1 MKNFLIAKSRRLRG
15 TPYTSRIEEQGVTA
29 YTIYN
34 HMLLPAAFGSIE
46 DSYHHV
52 PLDQPIRLIEEI
64 RSVIDSWK

>member
-34 HMLLPAAFGSIE
+34 HMSV
-46 DSYHHV
+46 SYTHLRAH
-52 PLDQPIRLIEEI
+52 ET
-64 RSVIDSWK
+64 